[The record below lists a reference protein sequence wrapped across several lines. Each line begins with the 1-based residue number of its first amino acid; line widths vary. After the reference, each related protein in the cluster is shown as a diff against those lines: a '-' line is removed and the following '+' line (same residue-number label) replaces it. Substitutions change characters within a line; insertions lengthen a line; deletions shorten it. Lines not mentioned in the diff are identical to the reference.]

1 MPALGISGDLMAFA
15 ATTIIV
21 NGTAPVLLVPGSPVI
36 SWQRQAVLQNTS
48 VAASAVQVYLGGSG
62 ITGSNGFP
70 LTGSAVLSVETRRQ
84 QDLYGA
90 AAAAGAS
97 QAITVLMDLI

>member
-1 MPALGISGDLMAFA
+1 MFS

-21 NGTAPVLLVPGSPVI
+21 NGTTPVLLVPGSPVVN
-36 SWQRQAVLQNTS
+36 WQRQAMFQNTS
-48 VAASAVQVYLGGSG
+48 VAASAVQIYLGATS

-70 LTGSAVLSVETRRQ
+70 LTGSAVFSVETRRQ
-84 QDLYGA
+84 QDLYA
-90 AAAAGAS
+90 AAAVAGAS